1 VYFLVIVISLV
12 VNTSAVNCLK
22 RLVSEMTSY
31 VLSGTNLIHVTL
43 KFAQNNDYLI
53 VINCFYCY

>member
-43 KFAQNNDYLI
+43 KFAQNNELFDRY
-53 VINCFYCY
+53 